1 MWTEPVSRGQTGKK
15 KEERES
21 MMWSKHVEILFQ
33 TSKVV
38 KKEGREGG
46 GGRKKVNLTTVRV
59 QHLSFPYDWKTN
71 TSSLNTI
78 AGRATRTLCE
88 HEPNCYGIVHKKEKN

>member
-38 KKEGREGG
+38 KKEGREG

>member
-1 MWTEPVSRGQTGKK
+1 MFLSSMLSKGHMWTEPVSRGQTGKK

-46 GGRKKVNLTTVRV
+46 GAQEGESNYSTCAT
-59 QHLSFPYDWKTN
+59 PII
-71 TSSLNTI
+71 SLWLEDKYI
-78 AGRATRTLCE
+78 LA
-88 HEPNCYGIVHKKEKN
+88 